1 VSGSIV
7 LDAGAFIAVQRRSP
21 RIQEIVH
28 AARARNVSL
37 VVPTAAL
44 AQVVRSGGR
53 QADLRRFLAD
63 SYLRFAALDYHAAL
77 RIGSLLG
84 EAGVN
89 DVVDAAVVVCA
100 RDLGLAPVITSDPA
114 DLRKLDPALP
124 LIVI

>member
-1 VSGSIV
+1 MSGSLV
-7 LDAGAFIAVQRRSP
+7 LDAGALIAVERRSP
-21 RIQEIVH
+21 RIQEIVR
-28 AARARNVSL
+28 AARARTVSL

-63 SYLRFAALDYHAAL
+63 SYLRFAGLDYHAAL
-77 RIGSLLG
+77 QIGALLG
-84 EAGVN
+84 EAGGN

-100 RDLGLAPVITSDPA
+100 RELGLAPVITSDPA
-114 DLRKLDPALP
+114 DLRKLDPVLP